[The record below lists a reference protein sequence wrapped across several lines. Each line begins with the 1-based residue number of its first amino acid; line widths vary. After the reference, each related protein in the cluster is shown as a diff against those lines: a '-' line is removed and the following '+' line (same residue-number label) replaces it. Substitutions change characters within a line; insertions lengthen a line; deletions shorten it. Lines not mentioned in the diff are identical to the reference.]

1 MQAVGEGELSFRT
14 QQVGKRRR
22 SGVGGETHMVVMGV
36 RGRGGVRGGKSRER
50 GRMGILKRGG
60 ERL

>member
-36 RGRGGVRGGKSRER
+36 RG
-50 GRMGILKRGG
+50 
-60 ERL
+60 